1 MSKKKHSA
9 ESLQTW
15 LLAHPL
21 IKVKALE
28 ERSKVPVHTIKHSL
42 VLGLRNLPEK
52 YIEQIVA
59 VLKEYGYK

>member
-1 MSKKKHSA
+1 MSKRKHSA
-9 ESLQTW
+9 ETIKQWLQ
-15 LLAHPL
+15 AHPL
-21 IKVKALE
+21 VKIKALE
-28 ERSKVPVHTIKHSL
+28 VAAKVPVHTIKHSL